1 VPALL
6 RHGHIS
12 PLWRALRRRLGSQ
25 SCAYGLRR
33 DLTMP
38 FETPRAKIPVHVRP
52 ATASDEHAL
61 RAVDPGTTGQDL
73 YELGGRIRMLEAGL
87 GTCYAA
93 VDDDD
98 RTLYVQWLIPASDN
112 VRVQAHFGGTFPVLG
127 PDEALLEGAFTFASS
142 RGLHVMSEAMARIA
156 EKGGSLGARWV
167 VTFVTTD
174 NQPSLKGC
182 ERAGFSPYI
191 LRRERWRLFRR
202 QLSFEAL
209 PQGQPAEGA
218 ASHQ

>member
-1 VPALL
+1 VLL

-33 DLTMP
+33 DLTLP
-38 FETPRAKIPVHVRP
+38 FEAPRAKIPVHVRA
-52 ATASDEHAL
+52 ATATDERAL
-61 RAVDPGTTGQDL
+61 RTVDPDTTGQDL
-73 YELGGRIRMLEAGL
+73 YELRSRVRMLEAGL

-93 VDDDD
+93 VGDDD

-112 VRVQAHFGGTFPVLG
+112 DLVQAHFGGAFPVLG
-127 PDEALLEGAFTFASS
+127 PDEALLEGAFTFAST
-142 RGLHVMSEAMARIA
+142 RGLRVMPEAMTRIA
-156 EKGGSLGARWV
+156 EKGAYLGARWL

-174 NQPSLKGC
+174 NLPSLKGC
-182 ERAGFSPYI
+182 ERAGFSPYV

-218 ASHQ
+218 AAHL